1 MDETV
6 GGNVMSCHD
15 MLISAVELLEGATTG
30 EYKNWTMIVCFTTVG
45 RVLLL
50 GLRESVPSK
59 SCFRMMAV
67 TYCALDVRIS
77 SPLCWT
83 PVVG

>member
-30 EYKNWTMIVCFTTVG
+30 
-45 RVLLL
+45 
-50 GLRESVPSK
+50 
-59 SCFRMMAV
+59 
-67 TYCALDVRIS
+67 
-77 SPLCWT
+77 
-83 PVVG
+83 